1 MPENDRE
8 NLRHFENKYPPRPN
22 VRRIRTWAGPS
33 RNDIPSDEVQRVA
46 PNPTISRPGNRSSKR
61 KRDDDKGDAEQPGN
75 SVKKPRQGTDG
86 KPPRKTSKVKG
97 QPGKQALV
105 SCGWYGH

>member
-1 MPENDRE
+1 MPDKDQE
-8 NLRHFENKYPPRPN
+8 NLEKFENKYPPHPN

-33 RNDIPSDEVQRVA
+33 QKDSESDEVQRV
-46 PNPTISRPGNRSSKR
+46 PDNPTISRPGNRSSKR
-61 KRDDDKGDAEQPGN
+61 KRDDGKGDAEQPGDN
-75 SVKKPRQGTDG
+75 VKKPRQETGG